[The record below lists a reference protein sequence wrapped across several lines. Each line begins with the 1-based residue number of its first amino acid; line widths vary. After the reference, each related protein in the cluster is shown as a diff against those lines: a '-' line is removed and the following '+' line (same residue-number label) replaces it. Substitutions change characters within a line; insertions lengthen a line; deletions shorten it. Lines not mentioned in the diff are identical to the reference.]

1 MGTRHIIAVQSKGEY
16 KIAQYGQWDGYPD
29 GQGVTVLS
37 FLQDEKQVK
46 KLKKNLAKTR
56 FIDNE
61 KDKDFLEAYE
71 KNAPEWSNQPDNR
84 TPEQIHWFNTYMT
97 RDLGAK
103 ILTSVAN
110 SKDKEILLRNELP
123 FVADSLF
130 CEWAYV
136 IDFDAGTFE
145 VYRGFQKSPPPKG
158 ERFADI
164 KSEEKG
170 SEYFPVALAKKYKLS
185 KLPSKEKFLKD
196 LKEKNE

>member
-1 MGTRHIIAVQSKGEY
+1 MGTRHIIAVQSKGDY
-16 KIAQYGQWDGYPD
+16 KIAQYGQWDGYPS
-29 GQGVTVLS
+29 GQGVSVLA
-37 FLQDEKQVK
+37 FLKDEKKVQ

-56 FIDNE
+56 FLDE
-61 KDKDFLEAYE
+61 KKKDKAFLAAYN
-71 KNAPEWSNQPDNR
+71 KNATQTDNR

-97 RDLGAK
+97 RNLGAK

-145 VYRGFQKSPPPKG
+145 VYHGFQKSPPPKG
-158 ERFADI
+158 DRFAGM
-164 KSEEKG
+164 KSEENG
-170 SEYFPVALAKKYKLS
+170 SEYFPIALAKKYKLS
-185 KLPSKEKFLKD
+185 KLPSKGEFLED
-196 LKEKNE
+196 LKKKE

>member
-1 MGTRHIIAVQSKGEY
+1 MGTRHIIAVQSKGDY
-16 KIAQYGQWDGYPD
+16 KIAQYGQWDGYPS
-29 GQGVTVLS
+29 GQGVSVLA
-37 FLQDEKQVK
+37 FLKDEKKVQ

-56 FIDNE
+56 FLDE
-61 KDKDFLEAYE
+61 KKKDKAFLAAYN

-97 RDLGAK
+97 RNLGAK

-145 VYRGFQKSPPPKG
+145 VYHGFQKSPPPKG
-158 ERFADI
+158 DRFAGM
-164 KSEEKG
+164 KSEENG
-170 SEYFPVALAKKYKLS
+170 SEYFPIALAKKYKLS
-185 KLPSKEKFLKD
+185 KLPSKEKFLED
-196 LKEKNE
+196 LK